1 MGVASH
7 AGGLLRAPFQIAAPA
22 FARRGDDHRD
32 APATHLHA
40 KQSNIYRC
48 LRWDSD

>member
-7 AGGLLRAPFQIAAPA
+7 AGGLLCAPFQIAAPA

-32 APATHLHA
+32 ALRNPPACYAIEHLTL
-40 KQSNIYRC
+40 SEVGF
-48 LRWDSD
+48 

>member
-7 AGGLLRAPFQIAAPA
+7 AGGLLCAPFQIVAPA
-22 FARRGDDHRD
+22 CARRGDDHRD

-40 KQSNIYRC
+40 KQSDIQRY
-48 LRWDSD
+48 LRWGSD